1 MMNVEAAESRSN
13 AHAIKFYIM
22 AMAATGKS
30 TFAGQNDSYL
40 GYNVVD
46 YAERIPEFSFLT
58 RALLY
63 FSRILPPLRRIAVK
77 RPDMAGHF
85 KNSYFDHVLDF
96 ILKHEDPIAVL
107 GRKTYDTFDHQNYEG
122 VIEFSI
128 VLIPE
133 EDHRQNCVARK
144 KQMRNPL
151 PFFHHWTT
159 DFEKINRVRK
169 GFQKYA
175 SKHGIPVYESIPEA
189 IEDMHRKFG
198 SAESVAD

>member
-1 MMNVEAAESRSN
+1 
-13 AHAIKFYIM
+13 M

-30 TFAGQNDSYL
+30 TFAGKNDSYL
-40 GYNVVD
+40 GYTIVD
-46 YAERIPEFSFLT
+46 FAERIPQFSYVT

-63 FSRILPPLRRIAVK
+63 LSRIIRPLRRIAVK

-85 KNSYFDHVLDF
+85 KGSYFDQAFDF
-96 ILKHEDPIAVL
+96 ILNQDKPIVVL
-107 GRKTYDTFDHQNYEG
+107 GRKTFDTFDHQKYDG

-133 EDHRQNCVARK
+133 EDHRRNCAARK

-159 DFEKINRVRK
+159 DFEKIKRVRV
-169 GFQKYA
+169 GFRDHA
-175 SKHGIPVYESIPEA
+175 AKHGITVYESIPEA

-198 SAESVAD
+198 PAESVAD